1 MTNSDETIHLI
12 VPEECA
18 GLRLDQ
24 AISIIM
30 PEYSR
35 SRIQNLIKSGNIL
48 VNGSASSQK
57 SKVLGGENI
66 CVDIPEVEVR
76 EDQAEAIPLSI
87 VYEDGNLLVVDK
99 PAGLVVHPG
108 AGNPRGTLMNAL
120 LYYDKALFGLPR
132 AGIVHRLDKDTSG
145 LMVVARTE
153 FTRQYL
159 IDAIKLR
166 NVKRHYLAV
175 VQGALPHSGS
185 VDEPVG
191 RHHYNR
197 LKMAVVSNGK
207 PAISHYR
214 ILKKLNG
221 YSLCEVRLETGRTHQ
236 IRVHMSHLG
245 FPLLGDPLYSGRARI
260 PAGLSEDAR
269 EVVVSFPR
277 QALHAFKL
285 EFSHPVSQDTLSF
298 DSKMPT
304 DIEDVI
310 KSLEIV
316 S

>member
-1 MTNSDETIHLI
+1 LTDSEQTIHLI

-18 GLRLDQ
+18 GSRLDQ

-30 PEYSR
+30 SEYSR
-35 SRIQNLIKSGNIL
+35 SRIQNLIKSGHIL
-48 VNGSASSQK
+48 VNGSPSSQK
-57 SKVLGGENI
+57 NKVLGGENI
-66 CVDIPEVEVR
+66 SVDIPAVEVR
-76 EDQAEAIPLSI
+76 EDQAEPIPLTI
-87 VYEDGNLLVVDK
+87 VYEDENLLVVDK

-120 LYYDKALFGLPR
+120 LYYDKALFALPR

-153 FTRQYL
+153 FARQYL

-166 NVKRHYLAV
+166 NVKRHYFAV
-175 VQGALPHSGS
+175 VQGTLPRSGS

-191 RHHYNR
+191 RHHHNR

-207 PAISHYR
+207 PALSHYR
-214 ILKKLNG
+214 LLEKLNG

-245 FPLLGDPLYSGRARI
+245 FPLLGDPLYSGRAKM
-260 PAGLSEDAR
+260 PAGLSEEAR
-269 EVVVSFPR
+269 AMVLNFPR

-285 EFSHPVSQDTLSF
+285 EFSHPISHDTLSL
-298 DSKMPT
+298 DSKLPI
-304 DIEDVI
+304 DIEAVI
-310 KSLEIV
+310 HSLKMV
-316 S
+316 T